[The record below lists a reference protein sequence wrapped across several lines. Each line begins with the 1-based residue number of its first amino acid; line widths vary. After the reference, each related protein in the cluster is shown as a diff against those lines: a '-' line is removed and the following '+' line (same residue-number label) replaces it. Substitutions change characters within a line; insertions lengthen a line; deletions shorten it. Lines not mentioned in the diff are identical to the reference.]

1 MITRAARTIF
11 VRGIPPCDARIANA
25 MGFPASRYPRLP
37 FAHCSLLIVALLTNS
52 IVWAAE
58 REAAFKEGKWP
69 FHPPRRPAVPAVAD
83 PGFHGATWI
92 VNPIDAFILRSLSDQ
107 GLRPNP
113 LADKLTLLR
122 RLTLD
127 LTGLAPTPDEQRA
140 FLADDR
146 PEAYERLVDR
156 LLDSP
161 HYGERWA
168 QHWLDVVR
176 YAETD
181 GFKEDA
187 FRPNAHKYRDYVIRA
202 FNEDLPYDQFI
213 RQQLAGDELE
223 PDNPEALVATGLNRL
238 YPDEYNAANVR
249 QRRQEIH
256 DDLTE
261 ATSLTFLGL
270 TMGCAACHDHKFDPI
285 SQVDYYRLQAFFAP
299 LLPRDDLAM
308 ATSREKR
315 RYAIELAAWEEATRA
330 TRDEIQRLLAP
341 KRDAAMQDALQK
353 FEPDIRQAMATPVE
367 KRSAMQHQ
375 LCTQV
380 MKFVTP
386 KLQEVPEKGLKGA
399 DKERYEHL
407 EQQLDQFAHLKPAP
421 LPTVMAATDAAAEA
435 PATFRLALGDY
446 RKPLEEVRPGFPAF
460 LGQSEPDVVVS
471 GRGQSSGRRTALA
484 LWLTRPDHPLV
495 SRVMVNRLWQHH
507 FGRGIVATPND
518 FGAMGEA
525 PSHPELL
532 DWLTVEFIESG
543 WQLKAMHRLMVMSA
557 TYRQAAAVD
566 PDNSG
571 HALALE
577 RDPTNRLL
585 WHSSRRRLEG
595 EAIRDIMLQLASQ
608 LNGRMFGPSA
618 RPELPSGIAGKAA
631 WKADSRLEDR
641 NRRSIY
647 VIAKRNLRYPLL
659 DIFDLP
665 DMHNSCP
672 QRTTT
677 TTAPQALALLNSDF
691 TLALAQQWSGRLLA
705 EYPTELRSLIR
716 TAMTQSFGRPPSAE
730 QMRLAGEFLARQ
742 TASMATAGDAS
753 AGDVLPTP
761 LPEGSNLAEA
771 AAIVDFCHA
780 LLNSNEFLY
789 VD

>member
-1 MITRAARTIF
+1 
-11 VRGIPPCDARIANA
+11 
-25 MGFPASRYPRLP
+25 MGFLANRHARLP
-37 FAHCSLLIVALLTNS
+37 LGLGALLTGAILVNA
-52 IVWAAE
+52 VGWAAE
-58 REAAFKEGKWP
+58 RDSAFNEGKWP
-69 FHPPRRPAVPAVAD
+69 FHPPRRPAVPAIAD
-83 PGFHGATWI
+83 AQSTAAQWI
-92 VNPIDAFILRSLSDQ
+92 VNPIDSFILRSLGEQ

-113 LADKLTLLR
+113 PADRLTLLR
-122 RLTLD
+122 RVTLD
-127 LTGLAPTPDEQRA
+127 LTGLAPTLDEQRE
-140 FLADDR
+140 FLADDSS
-146 PEAYERLVDR
+146 EAYERLVDR

-161 HYGERWA
+161 RYGERWA

-202 FNEDLPYDQFI
+202 FNADLPYDRFI

-261 ATSLTFLGL
+261 ATSLAFLGL

-299 LLPRDDLAM
+299 LLPRDDFALG
-308 ATSREKR
+308 TSAEKR
-315 RYAIELAAWEEATRA
+315 RHAIELAAWEEATHA
-330 TRDEIQRLLAP
+330 TRDEMDRLLAP
-341 KRDAAMQDALQK
+341 KREEALQDALEK
-353 FEPDIRQAMATPVE
+353 FEPDIRQAMATPLE
-367 KRSAMQHQ
+367 KRTAMEQQ

-386 KLQEVPEKGLKGA
+386 KLQEVPDKGLKGD
-399 DKERYEHL
+399 DKKRYEAL
-407 EQQLDQFAHLKPAP
+407 KNQLAEFDHLKPAP
-421 LPTVMAATDAAAEA
+421 LPTAMAVSDAAVDP
-435 PATFRLALGDY
+435 PATFRLAVSNY

-460 LGQSEPDVVVS
+460 LGQSEPEIVAPA
-471 GRGQSSGRRTALA
+471 GGQSSGRRAALA
-484 LWLTRPDHPLV
+484 LWLTRTDHPLV

-532 DWLTVEFIESG
+532 DWLTVEFVETG
-543 WQLKAMHRLMVMSA
+543 WRLKAMHRLMVMSA
-557 TYRQAAAVD
+557 AYRQASTVD
-566 PDNSG
+566 LDNAQ

-577 RDPTNRLL
+577 RDPGNRLL
-585 WHSSRRRLEG
+585 WHASRRRLEG

-608 LNGRMFGPSA
+608 LNGQMFGPSA
-618 RPELPSGIAGKAA
+618 RPELPAGIAGKLA
-631 WKADSRLEDR
+631 WKADARVEDR

-672 QRTTT
+672 QRSTT

-691 TLALAQQWSGRLLA
+691 TLVLAQQWSGQLLS
-705 EYPTELRSLIR
+705 EYPGDATALVRA
-716 TAMTQSFGRPPSAE
+716 AMTQSFSRPPSEE
-730 QMRLAGEFLARQ
+730 QMRLAGEFIARQ
-742 TASMATAGDAS
+742 TAHNTAAGDAS
-753 AGDVLPTP
+753 ASDALPTP
-761 LPEGSNLAEA
+761 LAKGANLAKA

>member
-1 MITRAARTIF
+1 
-11 VRGIPPCDARIANA
+11 
-25 MGFPASRYPRLP
+25 MGFLASRLAKLP
-37 FAHCSLLIVALLTNS
+37 LGLCALLIGAIFFNTVA
-52 IVWAAE
+52 WGAD

-69 FHPPRRPAVPAVAD
+69 FHPPRRPAVPVIDAGTSSDASSV
-83 PGFHGATWI
+83 
-92 VNPIDAFILRSLSDQ
+92 VNPIDLFIVRSLHDQ

-113 LADKLTLLR
+113 PADKLTLLR
-122 RLTLD
+122 RVTLD

-140 FLADDR
+140 FLADEG

-202 FNEDLPYDQFI
+202 LNADLPYDRFI

-261 ATSLTFLGL
+261 ATSLAFLGL

-299 LLPRDDLAM
+299 MLPRDDLALG
-308 ATSREKR
+308 TSNEMR
-315 RYAIELAAWEEATRA
+315 RYGIDLAAWEEATRT
-330 TRDEIQRLLAP
+330 TRDEIERLLAP
-341 KRDAAMQDALQK
+341 KRDEALQDALQK

-367 KRSAMQHQ
+367 RRSAMEQQ

-386 KLQEVPEKGLKGA
+386 KLHEVPEKGLKGE
-399 DKERYEHL
+399 DKKRYEVL
-407 EQQLDQFAHLKPAP
+407 EHQLTEFDHLKPVP
-421 LPTVMAATDAAAEA
+421 LPTAMAVTDAAIDA
-435 PATFRLALGDY
+435 PATFRLAVGNY
-446 RKPLEEVRPGFPAF
+446 NKPLEEVRPGFPAF
-460 LGQSEPDVVVS
+460 LGKSEPEIVTPPS
-471 GRGQSSGRRTALA
+471 GQSTGRRAALA
-484 LWLTRPDHPLV
+484 LWLSRPDHPLV
-495 SRVMVNRLWQHH
+495 SRVLVNRLWQHH

-532 DWLTVEFIESG
+532 DWLTVEFVESG
-543 WQLKAMHRLMVMSA
+543 WRMKAMHRLMVMSA
-557 TYRQAAAVD
+557 TYRQASTID
-566 PDNSG
+566 LDSQQ

-577 RDPTNRLL
+577 RDPANRLL
-585 WHSSRRRLEG
+585 WHASRRRLEG

-608 LNGRMFGPSA
+608 LNGQMFGPSA
-618 RPELPSGIAGKAA
+618 RPELPSGIAGKLA
-631 WKADSRLEDR
+631 WKADARAEDR

-672 QRTTT
+672 QRSTT

-691 TLALAQQWSGRLLA
+691 TLDLAQQWSGRLLSDHPGDVQA
-705 EYPTELRSLIR
+705 LVRA
-716 TAMTQSFGRPPSAE
+716 AMTQSFSRPPSEE
-730 QMRLAGEFLARQ
+730 QRRLAGEFLARQ
-742 TASMATAGDAS
+742 TASIAGAGDAS
-753 AGDVLPTP
+753 AGDALPSP
-761 LPEGSNLAEA
+761 LAEGSNLAEA

>member
-1 MITRAARTIF
+1 MRITA
-11 VRGIPPCDARIANA
+11 A
-25 MGFPASRYPRLP
+25 MGFLASRLARSPLGP
-37 FAHCSLLIVALLTNS
+37 WALLIGVIFFNTVAS
-52 IVWAAE
+52 AAD

-69 FHPPRRPAVPAVAD
+69 FHPPRRPAVPAITNSNSVD
-83 PGFHGATWI
+83 SQWI
-92 VNPIDAFILRSLSDQ
+92 ANPIDAFILRSLNDQ

-113 LADKLTLLR
+113 PADKLTLLR
-122 RLTLD
+122 RVTLD

-140 FLADDR
+140 FLLDDR
-146 PEAYERLVDR
+146 SDAYERLVDR

-202 FNEDLPYDQFI
+202 FNDDLPYDRFI

-223 PDNPEALVATGLNRL
+223 PDNPEAIVATGLNRL

-261 ATSLTFLGL
+261 ATSLAFLGL

-299 LLPRDDLAM
+299 MLPRDDLALG
-308 ATSREKR
+308 TSREKR
-315 RYAIELAAWEEATRA
+315 RHAIELAAWEEATRA
-330 TRDEIQRLLAP
+330 TRDEIERLLAP
-341 KRDAAMQDALQK
+341 KREEALQDALQK

-367 KRSAMQHQ
+367 KRSAMDQQ
-375 LCTQV
+375 LCSQV

-386 KLQEVPEKGLKGA
+386 KLHEVPDKGLKGEEKKLY
-399 DKERYEHL
+399 DGL
-407 EQQLDQFAHLKPAP
+407 EQQLAEFDHLRPSP
-421 LPTVMAATDAAAEA
+421 LPTAMAVTDAAVDA
-435 PATFRLALGDY
+435 PATFRLAVGNY
-446 RKPLEEVRPGFPAF
+446 RKPLEEVSPGFPAF
-460 LGQSEPDVVVS
+460 LGQSDPEIVAPT
-471 GRGQSSGRRTALA
+471 GGQSSGRRAALA

-532 DWLTVEFIESG
+532 DWLTVEFVESG
-543 WQLKAMHRLMVMSA
+543 WRLKAMHRLMVMSA
-557 TYRQAAAVD
+557 TYRQASTINLDDKQYAR
-566 PDNSG
+566 
-571 HALALE
+571 ALE
-577 RDPTNRLL
+577 RDPGNRLL
-585 WHSSRRRLEG
+585 WHASRRRLEG

-608 LNGRMFGPSA
+608 LNGQMFGPSA
-618 RPELPSGIAGKAA
+618 RPELPSGIAGKLA
-631 WKADSRLEDR
+631 WKADARTEDR

-672 QRTTT
+672 QRSTT
-677 TTAPQALALLNSDF
+677 TTAPQALALLNSEF
-691 TLALAQQWSGRLLA
+691 TLALAQQWSDRLLS
-705 EYPTELRSLIR
+705 EYPGDVQALVRA
-716 TAMTQSFGRPPSAE
+716 AMTQSFSRSPTEE
-730 QMRLAGEFLARQ
+730 QIRLAGEFLARQ
-742 TASMATAGDAS
+742 TASIAAAGDATAGGA
-753 AGDVLPTP
+753 LPTP
-761 LPEGSNLAEA
+761 LAKGSNLAEA